1 MALGA
6 KRSDKQ
12 WRFVGRQVKDV
23 KGLTMAHIRSVYGL
37 GPNTHDSH
45 RDLAGTPSIKESK
58 DNIDTIFPYCG
69 NRYVP
74 SLAETETRK
83 RQSHG
88 TCSAA
93 RCKDGNPHCLNYMG
107 QDQWEKEDAFDK
119 YFSIHGDK
127 PNPELNK
134 RSENAPAGMK
144 NLGATCYANSLLQVW
159 FHDLAFRDSI
169 YRCQFDEHSDKS
181 MNALYQLQL
190 LFAYLDRG
198 SRNVYNPLS
207 LVSSLKLDTTMQQDA
222 QEFCNLFMARIDSQL
237 QMQMEDPLRNFVK
250 NQFQGHYTYNTTCK
264 NCKKTSVRDC
274 TFYELMLNITDNCT
288 LMDCF
293 EELVAPELL
302 TGDDRQ
308 VLNIQLMRFVYDNI
322 TWTKKK
328 SKDAIRF
335 PQTIDFSGLLGSTN
349 EALYD
354 LSAVLVHSGPSAHSG
369 HFSAHILDKKYERKD
384 IRAQLSRLLM
394 AKVPVHATHQFIRL
408 RTHRSNKW
416 FVLNDE
422 EVSEF
427 NDTKFDPEDY
437 SELSAKAK
445 TKRTVMKSNATEDEK
460 RLSVFSSRNA
470 YMLTYTKRTGQSP
483 IEPCTVPV
491 VAMTL
496 VNKDNSIFEDELE
509 EYKLFKERIKHDF
522 ERLRSERRDIYQSW
536 HVNWDDDD
544 SCYVS
549 TEALAK
555 YIRFD
560 SHTASVQDGETAAAQ
575 KLLMCQEQ
583 ESVDPTLTTNDI
595 CSTCTRNIF
604 KDKLYLMNHRQDAD
618 EFDRKAK
625 GIKSPPTAWISKAWL
640 TEWLKI
646 SPRFHPVHGTTTD
659 DPSPLTNPYI
669 SDVLC
674 PHSNLS
680 SDKLKRKLINKA
692 KELSGVAMRGM
703 RIRHMDPG
711 IRHYAISQ
719 GFMRKWLNYIKKPTV
734 KERPSTIDNT
744 TLLCNHGQLLFDPDN
759 VADAENEDGIS
770 VVKEEEW
777 AYLQA
782 IYGGG
787 PEIVVTKTEVI
798 QTDSDRDQS
807 TVSVV
812 TESVPGVCSTCRN
825 ERILDFESTT
835 LIIRVHSTEQ
845 SAIDSAD
852 ALTNHLHEPGSVA
865 AVHSGNALGSSTP
878 TTKRKQ
884 TPSTTSNEL
893 GMRRSKRSKAVKQT
907 FKEIKIPVSKW
918 DTVFDLKLKIMQKT
932 DVVPLYQKLVYEN
945 TELDKNEVTIADLR
959 IQPNAVLSLVAFD
972 QSMDDLDLS
981 NFQGTVAVKK
991 VAPEHLALPY
1001 CRDSNTDDAFI
1012 SLLDFA
1018 PTPGHEGGFGGTGL
1032 ADEWP

>member
-23 KGLTMAHIRSVYGL
+23 KDLTVAHIRSVYGL
-37 GPNTHDSH
+37 GPDTHDSH
-45 RDLAGTPSIKESK
+45 KDLAGTPNIKEFK
-58 DNIDTIFPYCG
+58 NNIDTVFPYCG
-69 NRYVP
+69 NRYAP
-74 SLAETETRK
+74 SMAETETRK
-83 RQSHG
+83 KQSHG

-119 YFSIHGDK
+119 YFSVHGDK
-127 PNPELNK
+127 PNPELDK
-134 RSENAPAGMK
+134 RSEDAPAGMK

-190 LFAYLDRG
+190 LFAYLDCG
-198 SRNVYNPLS
+198 SKNVYNPLS

-237 QMQMEDPLRNFVK
+237 QMQMEDPLRNFIK

-264 NCKKTSVRDC
+264 NCKKTSVKDC

-293 EELVAPELL
+293 EEYSCSTCGSLQEASREIKFDKLPV
-302 TGDDRQ
+302 

-328 SKDAIRF
+328 SKDAIQF
-335 PQTIDFSGLLGSTN
+335 PQTIDFSGMLGSKN
-349 EALYD
+349 EVLYD

-369 HFSAHILDKKYERKD
+369 HFLAYVLDKK
-384 IRAQLSRLLM
+384 
-394 AKVPVHATHQFIRL
+394 
-408 RTHRSNKW
+408 SNKW

-422 EVSEF
+422 EVSDF

-445 TKRTVMKSNATEDEK
+445 AKKTTMKSNATEDEK

-470 YMLTYTKRTGQSP
+470 YMLTYTKRRVQPP
-483 IEPCTVPV
+483 IEPCAVPI

-496 VNKDNSIFEDELE
+496 VNKDNAIFEAELE
-509 EYKLFKERIKHDF
+509 EYKL
-522 ERLRSERRDIYQSW
+522 L
-536 HVNWDDDD
+536 DDDD

-549 TEALAK
+549 TEALAR
-555 YIRFD
+555 YMRFD
-560 SHTASVQDGETAAAQ
+560 SYIAPVQNDESTASALD
-575 KLLMCQEQ
+575 
-583 ESVDPTLTTNDI
+583 NRDI
-595 CSTCTRNIF
+595 ICE
-604 KDKLYLMNHRQDAD
+604 HR
-618 EFDRKAK
+618 K
-625 GIKSPPTAWISKAWL
+625 
-640 TEWLKI
+640 
-646 SPRFHPVHGTTTD
+646 
-659 DPSPLTNPYI
+659 
-669 SDVLC
+669 LC
-674 PHSNLS
+674 PISVLKSKRISEAFEVLARIFGPLS
-680 SDKLKRKLINKA
+680 LPASDAEECMQCLNQLQPHLDSMKDISSRAASEK
-692 KELSGVAMRGM
+692 KELAGVVMRGM

-759 VADAENEDGIS
+759 VVDAENEDGIS

-782 IYGGG
+782 VYGGG

-798 QTDSDRDQS
+798 QTDSDSDQS
-807 TVSVV
+807 TVSVI

-845 SAIDSAD
+845 SVVDSANAFAD
-852 ALTNHLHEPGSVA
+852 HAHGTKSA
-865 AVHSGNALGSSTP
+865 ATTHGAIALGSVTS

-884 TPSTTSNEL
+884 TLSTTDNEL
-893 GMRRSKRSKAVKQT
+893 GMRRSKRSKAVKKT

-932 DVVPLYQKLVYEN
+932 DVVPLYQKLVYEDA
-945 TELDKNEVTIADLR
+945 ELDKNEVTIADLR
-959 IQPNAVLSLVAFD
+959 IQPNAMLSLVAFD

-981 NFQGTVAVKK
+981 NFQ
-991 VAPEHLALPY
+991 
-1001 CRDSNTDDAFI
+1001 
-1012 SLLDFA
+1012 DFA